1 MLPDYLLL
9 ARSLTEAAASHYS
22 PFFLTHFLF
31 RFYLLDLLM
40 SLHVVHLD
48 VLSSFLRNPT
58 IHGNYPCLFQLHL
71 LPLVVLFPTS
81 CNVFQKMLQFCFK
94 STTQLV
100 CLCCFIVLPD

>member
-48 VLSSFLRNPT
+48 VLSS
-58 IHGNYPCLFQLHL
+58 
-71 LPLVVLFPTS
+71 
-81 CNVFQKMLQFCFK
+81 
-94 STTQLV
+94 
-100 CLCCFIVLPD
+100 